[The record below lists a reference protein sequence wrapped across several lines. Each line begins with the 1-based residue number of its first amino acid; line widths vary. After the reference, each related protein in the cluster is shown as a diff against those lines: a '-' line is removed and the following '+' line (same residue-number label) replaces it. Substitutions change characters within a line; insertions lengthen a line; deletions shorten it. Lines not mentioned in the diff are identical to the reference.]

1 MRLSDEQLGI
11 QKEIS
16 IHEDLSRKGHQQ
28 KLGKIITSCGK
39 VTHRI
44 LLPFHQEVS
53 PGPICPISSSC
64 SNCSLTI
71 YVGRDIDFAT
81 YGAWKCLL
89 LDWRFSGSMWEFPKK
104 SNPKVSHGHAE
115 YVNQLWLLA
124 PRFREP
130 RKWQLTGLEYNLP
143 DPILWVSMLAFRR
156 SIEEKVSL
164 PFKRGGG

>member
-1 MRLSDEQLGI
+1 MNLQCGCLTNNWGLEHDAMG
-11 QKEIS
+11 
-16 IHEDLSRKGHQQ
+16 DLSTCTDYFSQF
-28 KLGKIITSCGK
+28 LL
-39 VTHRI
+39 VTCPAQI
-44 LLPFHQEVS
+44 LMNADFFL
-53 PGPICPISSSC
+53 
-64 SNCSLTI
+64 NCSLTI

-81 YGAWKCLL
+81 CGAWKCPL

>member
-1 MRLSDEQLGI
+1 MNLQCGCPTNNWGVRKKSAFMRI
-11 QKEIS
+11 WA
-16 IHEDLSRKGHQQ
+16 RKVTS
-28 KLGKIITSCGK
+28 KNWEKIISSCGK
-39 VTHRI
+39 VTHPI

-53 PGPICPISSSC
+53 PGPICAISSSC

-81 YGAWKCLL
+81 YYGAWKCLL
-89 LDWRFSGSMWEFPKK
+89 LDWLFSGSMWEFPKK
-104 SNPKVSHGHAE
+104 SNPRVSHGHAE

-143 DPILWVSMLAFRR
+143 DPILWVSM
-156 SIEEKVSL
+156 
-164 PFKRGGG
+164 